1 MKGQQRGTN
10 DDTRLTTGCEAL
22 DDLLGGGFPRG
33 AVSQVYGEPSTGKTN
48 ICMQTAVETV
58 EDGGGVVYID
68 TEGLSLERLRQIGG
82 DSIEDRAHDFI
93 IKEVYDFEEQA
104 VAVRDV
110 EDLAADTDLIILDS
124 ATGLYRVEQE
134 QEEDKESALRRL
146 TRQVTQ
152 LTSTARRYDLAVV
165 ATNQIY
171 TAVES
176 TTDEIA
182 PLGGRAMEHWTKII
196 MRLERSTMS
205 DKRKATVEKHP
216 SLPAGRD
223 AEFLITDAGVEDSDS

>member
-1 MKGQQRGTN
+1 MKGEQRRDSG
-10 DDTRLTTGCEAL
+10 DTHVSTGCDGL
-22 DDLLGGGFPRG
+22 DGVLGGGFPRG

-82 DSIEDRAHDFI
+82 ENIEDSAHDFI
-93 IKEVYDFEEQA
+93 IKDVYDFDEQA

-110 EDLAADTDLIILDS
+110 ESLAADTDLVVLDS
-124 ATGLYRVEQE
+124 ATGLYRVEQQQQDDE
-134 QEEDKESALRRL
+134 ESALRRL

-152 LTSTARRYDLAVV
+152 LTGMARRYDLAVV

-176 TTDEIA
+176 TTEEIA

-196 MRLERSTMS
+196 MRLERSAVS
-205 DKRKATVEKHP
+205 EKRQATVEKHP
-216 SLPAGRD
+216 SKRSGVD
-223 AEFLITDAGVEDSDS
+223 TEFRITDSGVEDA